1 MDFLI
6 ELIKKDPSEVGGARE
21 SNEETIMFALN
32 MIHTG
37 EGGGGG
43 TGRKGGGG
51 GISVL
56 IIKAP
61 SL

>member
-6 ELIKKDPSEVGGARE
+6 ELIKKDPTEAPAPGARE

-37 EGGGGG
+37 VGVWNRVPGFL
-43 TGRKGGGG
+43 
-51 GISVL
+51 SF
-56 IIKAP
+56 P
-61 SL
+61 SCVSFRPYAQ

>member
-37 EGGGGG
+37 EGGGEGRDVRGG
-43 TGRKGGGG
+43 EEGYLC
-51 GISVL
+51 S
-56 IIKAP
+56 
-61 SL
+61 